1 MFTLCAALIL
11 ECGEDAIIE
20 VITELYLSKEISV
33 LNVIF
38 KLLVLVFIS
47 DYAIVSSKIWKI
59 HTQIDARKEIF

>member
-1 MFTLCAALIL
+1 MTDQTCQCLLYAALCAALIL

-38 KLLVLVFIS
+38 KLLVLVF
-47 DYAIVSSKIWKI
+47 
-59 HTQIDARKEIF
+59 HQ